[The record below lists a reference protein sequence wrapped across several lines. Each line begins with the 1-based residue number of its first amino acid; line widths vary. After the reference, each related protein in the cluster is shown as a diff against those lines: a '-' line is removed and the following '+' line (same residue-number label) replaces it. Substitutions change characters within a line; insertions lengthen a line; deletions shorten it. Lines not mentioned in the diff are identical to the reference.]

1 MRWTRAAAGEDETMS
16 DTELRERGL
25 SIRKQL
31 WPGEE
36 GGIAFFR
43 ALDPDFADFILEHGY
58 GEIYADPTLDLRTRS
73 LLTCAALAVM
83 GRQRGLEAHL
93 RGALNIGITPQELIA
108 MLKQMGLYAGFAT
121 VNDAFRILKEILD
134 ARSGPRK

>member
-1 MRWTRAAAGEDETMS
+1 MS

-25 SIRKQL
+25 AIRKQL
-31 WPGEE
+31 WPDEE

-43 ALDPDFADFILEHGY
+43 ALDPDFADFIITHGY
-58 GEIYADPTLDLRTRS
+58 GAIYGDPTLDLRTRS

-83 GRQRGLEAHL
+83 GRQRGIEAHF
-93 RGALNIGITPQELIA
+93 RGALNIGITGRELIA

-121 VNDAFRILKEILD
+121 VNDAFRILKDVLD
-134 ARSGPRK
+134 KRAAAER